1 MNMNAKKNNLCANC
15 GAPNHIYKNCN
26 NPITSFGIICIRF
39 HIVGCSVKPQYLMVQ
54 RKDSLSYSTFIR
66 GKYKVESRKYV
77 MELFENM
84 TDSERFDVNNKDFE
98 SLWKDL
104 WKVTECNSFLR
115 EYEDAKAKFDTLKG
129 GIHCRSLDKS
139 HVFDIGYILKNT
151 KPKYEETEWGFPK
164 GRRNINEDD
173 CHCAMREFVEE
184 TSIPMD
190 NITLIGNEPYH
201 EIFIGGNK
209 LKYKHVYY
217 LCKLNNPDYMTS
229 KTLEP
234 DTLIQQ
240 REIQRVEWFDY
251 EEAQSKIR
259 VTNSERKDLLK
270 FIHDNIMN
278 FPLAFIEKTV

>member
-1 MNMNAKKNNLCANC
+1 MNIKKSNLCANC

-39 HIVGCSVKPQYLMVQ
+39 TIVDCCVQPQYLMVQ

-66 GKYKVESRKYV
+66 GKYKVESRKYI

-84 TDSERFDVNNKDFE
+84 TESERSDLKTKDFE
-98 SLWKDL
+98 SLWKNL

-115 EYEDAKAKFDTLKG
+115 EYEDAKAKFDTLKC
-129 GIHCRSLDKS
+129 GIHCRGLDKNPI
-139 HVFDIGYILKNT
+139 FDIVYILNNT
-151 KPKYEETEWGFPK
+151 KPKFDETEWGFPK

-173 CHCAMREFVEE
+173 CRCAMREFVEE
-184 TSIPMD
+184 TSIP
-190 NITLIGNEPYH
+190 NESINVIGTDPFH
-201 EIFIGGNK
+201 ETFIGGNK

-217 LCKLNNPDYMTS
+217 LCQLNDSNYMDD

-234 DTLIQQ
+234 VTLMQQ
-240 REIQRVEWFDY
+240 REIQKVEWFSY

-259 VTNSERKDLLK
+259 ISNNERKDLLK
-270 FIHDNIMN
+270 FINASVMN
-278 FPLAFIEKTV
+278 FPLSFIQINV